1 MVIWFVNLTF
11 VLFLQPAY
19 TQLLQI
25 PQHFPGVPV
34 MALNATVTPDTLGRL
49 QDVLPNSVLVKLSA
63 KWPWGTPVVTFY
75 NSKGG
80 TIMKTDVCINLWLQV
95 HIPETCLHNL
105 IVTLMHILQ
114 VIRREPPIYLSAR
127 HCIIYVDFVED
138 VAWPFNFLNNS
149 LNAGSFYGRGLS
161 GHDKDQLLRSWRA
174 GGIQVM
180 VATEAFGLGTLMSQI
195 LKRLF
200 GLEYLPPLEEF
211 IQQFGQADR
220 DGRAARGTSM

>member
-127 HCIIYVDFVED
+127 VKFWLQVFWIKTSACRNGSLKNQANKMGVTRQHFHTIPTSCAIVPCVGLRAWEVCGRHWVGYIVLMD
-138 VAWPFNFLNNS
+138 V
-149 LNAGSFYGRGLS
+149 
-161 GHDKDQLLRSWRA
+161 
-174 GGIQVM
+174 
-180 VATEAFGLGTLMSQI
+180 
-195 LKRLF
+195 
-200 GLEYLPPLEEF
+200 
-211 IQQFGQADR
+211 
-220 DGRAARGTSM
+220 